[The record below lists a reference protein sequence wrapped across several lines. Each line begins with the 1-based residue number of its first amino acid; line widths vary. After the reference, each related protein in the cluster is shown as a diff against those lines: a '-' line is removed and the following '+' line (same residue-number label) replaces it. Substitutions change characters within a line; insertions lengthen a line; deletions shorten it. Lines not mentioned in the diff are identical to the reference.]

1 MSQTDGSVFRGMGG
15 ADEPPSAATD
25 WRLAGQLL
33 IATPVLVSAPFAQ
46 SVVLMCA
53 HSLEEG
59 AMGVVIN
66 RPVEQPD
73 FDGLLAQLGVQPAPP
88 RRRIELCSGG
98 PMDQSRGLVLHSAEW
113 TGEGSLLIDDALSL
127 TASLDVLRALAEG
140 NGPARALLALGH
152 ASWGPGQLEREMEEN
167 AWVSAPATDAIVFDT
182 RHETKWRRALHS
194 LRIDPIMLSAVAGHA

>member
-1 MSQTDGSVFRGMGG
+1 MSQTDWPGG
-15 ADEPPSAATD
+15 LGTGGTGEPRAADTD

-33 IATPVLVSAPFAQ
+33 IATPALVSPPFAQ

-53 HSLEEG
+53 HSLEDG
-59 AMGVVIN
+59 AMGIVVN
-66 RPVEQPD
+66 KPVEQPD
-73 FDGLLAQLGVQPAPP
+73 YDALMAQLGVRPAPP
-88 RRRIELCSGG
+88 RRRIELCTGG
-98 PMDQSRGLVLHSAEW
+98 PMDLSRGLVLHSAEW
-113 TGEGSLLIDDALSL
+113 TGEGSLVIDDALSL

-140 NGPARALLALGH
+140 GGPTRALLALGH

-167 AWVSAPATDAIVFDT
+167 AWVSAPASDAIVFDT